1 MESINEEQRRKI
13 RRLLWRWGR
22 VTEYCARRH
31 HDIEEYNSLIESA
44 ADIKPQQLTGMPHSG
59 KTTDTTQS
67 AAMQL
72 SGLKERYEE
81 RVSELVEEI
90 RKELALAS
98 AIDSAIQV
106 LNAKEQAVIDLRYK
120 KTRQYEQIAK
130 STGYAEDHVKKME
143 REAVDKLSELIKI
156 SAE

>member
-1 MESINEEQRRKI
+1 MESVSEEQRRQI

-31 HDIEEYNSLIESA
+31 HDIEEYSDLMESV

-59 KTTDTTQS
+59 KTTDTTQR
-67 AAMQL
+67 AALEL

-81 RVSELVEEI
+81 RVSELAEEI

-98 AIDSAIQV
+98 AIDSTMQT

-130 STGYAEDHVKKME
+130 STGYAEDHVKRIE
-143 REAVDKLSELIKI
+143 REAIDKLSELIKI
-156 SAE
+156 TIE

>member
-1 MESINEEQRRKI
+1 MSEDERRNI

-22 VTEYCARRH
+22 VTEYCARRQ
-31 HDIEEYNSLIESA
+31 HDIEEYNSLMENV
-44 ADIKPQQLTGMPHSG
+44 ADIKPQQLTGMPHAGTIS
-59 KTTDTTQS
+59 DTTQR

-81 RVSELVEEI
+81 RVSELVDEI

-98 AIDSAIQV
+98 AIDGAMQT

-130 STGYAEDHVKKME
+130 STGYAEDHVKKVE
-143 REAVDKLSELIKI
+143 REAVDKLGELIKI
-156 SAE
+156 ETE